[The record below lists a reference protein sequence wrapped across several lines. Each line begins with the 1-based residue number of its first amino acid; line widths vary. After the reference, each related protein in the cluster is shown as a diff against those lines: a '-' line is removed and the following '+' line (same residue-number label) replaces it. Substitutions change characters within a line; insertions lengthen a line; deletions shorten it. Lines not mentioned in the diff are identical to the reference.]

1 MNNSAINL
9 MALGGK
15 LVVES
20 TSRNRLQK
28 EGLKAGIDILAEVM
42 KSTGVTEENN
52 FSVIGFSI
60 HGQADLIFCILYL
73 RFVLLHT

>member
-9 MALGGK
+9 MAFGGK

-20 TSRNRLQK
+20 TSWNRLQK

-42 KSTGVTEENN
+42 KDTRVTEDTTSN
-52 FSVIGFSI
+52 F
-60 HGQADLIFCILYL
+60 AP
-73 RFVLLHT
+73 RFRRRSAH